1 MSAIQSPEEMLDF
14 VDEND
19 AVIGQV
25 SRTEA
30 WQRGLPIRV
39 VNAFLVNSAGLMWI
53 PRRTPH
59 KVMVPSCLD
68 VSVGGHVAAG
78 ETYAAAL
85 ARETREEINL
95 DIALSEWCEV
105 AYFSPFQTSLSAFM
119 RVYIISTERTPI
131 YNTDDFSESDWLEP
145 FELAR
150 RIRGGEP
157 AKGDL
162 LELIQRIFLG
172 GALNYD

>member
-1 MSAIQSPEEMLDF
+1 MSAVQSTEEMLDF

-39 VNAFLVNSAGLMWI
+39 VNAFLVNAAGLLWI
-53 PRRTPH
+53 PRRTQH
-59 KVMVPSCLD
+59 KTMFPGCLD

-95 DIALSEWCEV
+95 DIALSEWREA
-105 AYFSPFQTSLSAFM
+105 AYFSPFQTTLSAFM
-119 RVYIISTERTPI
+119 RVYIISAEHTPS

-145 FELAR
+145 AQLAR
-150 RIRGGEP
+150 RIRAGEP

-162 LELIQRIFLG
+162 LELIQRIFL
-172 GALNYD
+172 

>member
-1 MSAIQSPEEMLDF
+1 MSAVQLLEEMLDF

-39 VNAFLVNSAGLMWI
+39 INAFLVNSAGLVWI

-59 KVMVPSCLD
+59 KAMFPGCLD
-68 VSVGGHVAAG
+68 VSVGGHVASG
-78 ETYAAAL
+78 ETYAEAL
-85 ARETREEINL
+85 ARETCEEINL
-95 DIALSEWCEV
+95 DIALSEWHEA
-105 AYFSPFQTSLSAFM
+105 AYFSPFQTTLSAFM
-119 RVYIISTERTPI
+119 RVYIISSERTPI

-145 FELAR
+145 TELAR
-150 RIRGGEP
+150 RIGAGEP

-172 GALNYD
+172 GALKHD

>member
-1 MSAIQSPEEMLDF
+1 MSAVQSLEEMLDF

-19 AVIGQV
+19 TVIGQV

-30 WQRGLPIRV
+30 WQRGFPIRV
-39 VNAFLVNSAGLMWI
+39 VNAFLVNATGLVWI

-59 KVMVPSCLD
+59 KAMFPGCLD
-68 VSVGGHVAAG
+68 VSVGGHVATG

-85 ARETREEINL
+85 ARETLEEINL
-95 DIALSEWCEV
+95 DILRLEWREV
-105 AYFSPFQTSLSAFM
+105 AYFSPFQTTLSAFM

-145 FELAR
+145 TELAR
-150 RIRGGEP
+150 RIGAGEP

-172 GALNYD
+172 GALKYD